1 MAACPRTSTWTRGA
15 SCARRRPAGAA
26 RPSPTTCSSARTAR
40 AARSGSCSRRA
51 RACLPVWLPGRHR
64 HSENVQVAQ
73 PQRGIQVQQPAPS
86 AWSGQGLLVHVC
98 CDRTGLQ
105 RDAGHPGR
113 AGEHASTQALLQVAH
128 ARLVLLR
135 ARGLRDEGPRR
146 LGAPACAGRPA
157 GGLPRSRR
165 PAPAARAAHGQRAPS
180 SPHVLASTLQHA
192 REVDLRQV
200 QTHATTLS
208 TALGEAQLL
217 PARGP
222 GRVFARACARRSCSS
237 SAAAAVA
244 TTCAL
249 SRLNCAAS
257 RATSPTPPPA
267 GRHT

>member
-1 MAACPRTSTWTRGA
+1 MRF
-15 SCARRRPAGAA
+15 RRPAGEREACIAA
-26 RPSPTTCSSARTAR
+26 WRARGGLQRSRVVDAPIPAHPQRTSAAPHCMRG
-40 AARSGSCSRRA
+40 AASHLASRRA
-51 RACLPVWLPGRHR
+51 RLLAALLRELPPQPLGR
-64 HSENVQVAQ
+64 
-73 PQRGIQVQQPAPS
+73 
-86 AWSGQGLLVHVC
+86 
-98 CDRTGLQ
+98 
-105 RDAGHPGR
+105 
-113 AGEHASTQALLQVAH
+113 LLQVAH

-135 ARGLRDEGPRR
+135 ARGFRDEGPRR